1 MKGIY
6 MVLLLG
12 GWCGDHAAMAQ
23 EPRAGFRVDN
33 PYAHVD
39 WDGVLRIGSTTH
51 VHVQDQKELEQ
62 AYVGMGLRHL
72 PISNYYPSV
81 PYYPVDSL
89 RMGQFRVS
97 QDIEVQFKPPGAE
110 QPQALKETIH
120 WNTLIMDPESGW
132 YDQLPEELQQEL
144 PFEAGELAFTDVPV
158 DILINN
164 AGIGFVKLI
173 EDMTEEEYR
182 MEIDIN
188 QVSIFLGMKAVL
200 PSMKKTKNGS
210 IVNISSVAGLIA
222 LPQYVA
228 YSGSKFA
235 VRGMTKVAALEFA
248 PYGIRV
254 NSVHPG
260 LIDTPMTQDEA
271 NAASL
276 AEFAKSIPLGRAAQP
291 EEVTNLVLFLASEDS
306 SYSTGSEFVIDGGN
320 TPF

>member
-1 MKGIY
+1 MSKKLENRVAIITGGAQGMGASHARRFVKEGAKVVVTDILEEKGKA
-6 MVLLLG
+6 V
-12 GWCGDHAAMAQ
+12 AQ
-23 EPRAGFRVDN
+23 ELGKNAIFIKHDVTK
-33 PYAHVD
+33 AED
-39 WDGVLRIGSTTH
+39 WDKVI
-51 VHVQDQKELEQ
+51 
-62 AYVGMGLRHL
+62 
-72 PISNYYPSV
+72 
-81 PYYPVDSL
+81 
-89 RMGQFRVS
+89 
-97 QDIEVQFKPPGAE
+97 
-110 QPQALKETIH
+110 KET
-120 WNTLIMDPESGW
+120 ESTFG
-132 YDQLPEELQQEL
+132 
-144 PFEAGELAFTDVPV
+144 PV
-158 DILINN
+158 NILINN

-173 EDMTEEEYR
+173 EDMTEKEYR

-248 PYGIRV
+248 DYGIRV

-260 LIDTPMTQDEA
+260 LIDTPMTQDEN

-276 AEFAKSIPLGRAAQP
+276 AEFTKSIPMKRAAQP
-291 EEVTNLVLFLASEDS
+291 EEVSNLVLFLASDDS
-306 SYSTGSEFVIDGGN
+306 SYSTGSEFVIDGGS